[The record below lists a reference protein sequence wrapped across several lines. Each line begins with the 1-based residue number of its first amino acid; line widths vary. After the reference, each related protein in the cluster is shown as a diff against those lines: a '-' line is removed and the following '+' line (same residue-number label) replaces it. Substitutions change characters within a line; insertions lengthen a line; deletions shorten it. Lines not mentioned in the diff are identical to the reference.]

1 MMSRRRTHPDVEARS
16 DLGSGLVE
24 VLVAIVLLGLGA
36 TGTLTALAA
45 AIRGSAEE
53 SRLTGARAWLVSA
66 ADYVVSDGVARVTC
80 TGGET
85 TVRSAYQT
93 AVQSVTNGRPTDWQ
107 PSQVTILAPVLFWDG
122 SAFGSTCWEAN
133 GLKLQEFTIKVVSST
148 TKEIETITVVKRDG

>member
-1 MMSRRRTHPDVEARS
+1 MTSLRPTQPATGHQADR
-16 DLGSGLVE
+16 GSGLVE

-66 ADYVVSDGVARVTC
+66 ADYVVSDGVPRVAC
-80 TGGET
+80 TGGESA
-85 TVRSAYQT
+85 VRSAYQT
-93 AVQSVTNGRPTDWQ
+93 AVQNVTNGRPADWQ
-107 PSQVTILAPVLFWDG
+107 ASQVTIVPPVLFWNG
-122 SAFGSTCWEAN
+122 SGFGSTCWEAN

-148 TKEIETITVVKRDG
+148 TKETEIITVVKRDG